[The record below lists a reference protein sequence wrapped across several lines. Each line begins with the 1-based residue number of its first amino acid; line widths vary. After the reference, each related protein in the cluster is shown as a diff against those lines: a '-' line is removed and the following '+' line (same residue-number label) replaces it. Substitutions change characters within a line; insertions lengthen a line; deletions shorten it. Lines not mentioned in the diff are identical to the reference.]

1 MKPHEFKREEVR
13 QWSLPLGYDTSK
25 PEHEAYRHGP
35 ILGGLGT
42 GWISFNGAGLCNE
55 NIYNLSNLNGS
66 RPGSF
71 FAVRTETEGRKCL
84 RFLQDYAEVGPVQ
97 GRDVRLFGHKL
108 VEKAVCR
115 SLPPALQ
122 IDYFDRELP
131 VNISATAFSPT
142 VPDEYENSSLPVG
155 VFLFRVQNPTKNQV
169 DVTLVGSFQNDVGYL
184 DLGGYKSCTAQDFA
198 GEKTQGILM
207 GNDNPDLKP
216 EHRGEILIAAA
227 KDAGEISMYKA
238 WSVTENGESF
248 FSMLYDHGVLLYN
261 YKAGDMYSLVPE
273 MDHLLKKK
281 PSEAAQ
287 ASPKAG
293 AVAVKVTLAP
303 GEEKVIPFFLSWYF
317 PMLSLHDAGYQC
329 GRYAGGK
336 MLIYDKDGWYRQFT
350 KFADS
355 AAAVVERAARDYPA
369 WWQAV
374 RAWHARLTGAGMPE
388 WMQIKYA
395 FELSY
400 LLGWTYWMYQKKA
413 DGTEAHNYFV
423 VQEAQFRDCPSTTDV
438 DGYNWLVLLWPRL
451 ENQEIREIGWA
462 QHDTGKIPH
471 DLQVVT
477 RPNQGHQEGWY
488 TIRNFQNFV
497 FSRDLASLKENW
509 PVIKRAFRFQLEHC
523 IKQDTHLLY
532 IDHNGSGGY
541 DSWPCDGHPAY
552 INSQWLLELKLLAK
566 FARFFNEEDLAREAE
581 DVFAKAQASY
591 IKELWVDKGDGYP
604 YFKFG
609 SGDVFDADCCQNEQL
624 TGVFYANIL
633 GGVEILPAEKVKAA
647 LTTIYKKLYIDGY
660 GWLCGRFTDGTI
672 PMQDPTRKDI
682 KIMQSARIR
691 GVAQWNLAS
700 TLVQIGMLKEGLH
713 VADYTYKFE
722 TGTDLYTLWT
732 YPYYTAG
739 FDTEGN
745 FQKWFTYV
753 YPSYPRTGFLG
764 FMLSCA
770 GVVGDLDGLHIKP
783 RVDFGK
789 GHGYF
794 FKWGDGILTMRVEA
808 PVNRIKSATVNG
820 TPAAYDQEKGLFL
833 PESLSTRESNVVVLG

>member
-1 MKPHEFKREEVR
+1 MKPHEFKREDVR
-13 QWSLPLGYDTSK
+13 QWALPLGYDTSQ

-55 NIYNLSNLNGS
+55 NIYNLTNLNGS

-84 RFLQDYAEVGPVQ
+84 RFLQDYAEFGPVQ
-97 GRDVRLFGHKL
+97 GRDVKLFGHKL
-108 VEKAVCR
+108 AEKAVCR

-131 VNISATAFSPT
+131 INVSATAFSPT
-142 VPDEYENSSLPVG
+142 VPDEYEHSSLPVG
-155 VFLFRVQNPTKNQV
+155 VFLFRVQNPTKSKV

-184 DLGGYKSCTAQDFA
+184 DFGDHKSCTAEDYA
-198 GEKTQGILM
+198 SEKTRGILM
-207 GNDNPDLKP
+207 SNDNPNLKP
-216 EHRGEILIAAA
+216 EHRGELLIATA

-238 WSVTENGESF
+238 WSVVEHGEAF
-248 FSMLYDHGVLLYN
+248 FSMLSDHGGLLYN
-261 YKAGDMYSLVPE
+261 YKSGDMYSLVPE
-273 MDHLLKKK
+273 MDHLLKDKL
-281 PSEAAQ
+281 SESAS

-303 GEEKVIPFFLSWYF
+303 DEEKVIPFFLSWYF
-317 PMLSLHDAGYQC
+317 PMLSLHDAGFQC

-336 MLIYDKDGWYRQFT
+336 MVIYDKDGWYRQFT
-350 KFADS
+350 HFVHS
-355 AAAVVERAARDYPA
+355 AAETVERAAREYPA
-369 WWQAV
+369 WWKSIQ
-374 RAWHARLTGAGMPE
+374 AWHARLASCGLPE
-388 WMQIKYA
+388 WMKLKYA

-400 LLGWTYWMYQKKA
+400 LLGWTYWMYQKKEN
-413 DGTEAHNYFV
+413 GEEAHNYFV

-438 DGYNWLVLLWPRL
+438 DGYNWLVLLWPHL

-488 TIRNFQNFV
+488 VIRNFQNFV
-497 FSRDLASLKENW
+497 FSRDLVSLKENW
-509 PVIKRAFRFQLEHC
+509 PVMKKAFRFQIESC
-523 IKQDTHLLY
+523 IKQETHLLH

-552 INSQWLLELKLLAK
+552 INSQWLLELKLLGK
-566 FARFFNEEDLAREAE
+566 FARFFGEEDLAREAE
-581 DVFAKAQASY
+581 EVFAKARAGY
-591 IKELWVDKGDGYP
+591 LKELWVDQGDGFP
-604 YFKFG
+604 YFRFG

-624 TGVFYANIL
+624 TGLFYANIL
-633 GGVEILPAEKVKAA
+633 GGVEILPADKVKAA
-647 LTTIYKKLYIDGY
+647 LNTIYRKLYMDGY

-672 PMQDPTRKDI
+672 PVVDPTRKDI

-700 TLVQIGMLKEGLH
+700 TLVQIGMLQEGMH
-713 VADYTYKFE
+713 VADYTYQCE
-722 TGTDLYTLWT
+722 TATDLYTLWT

-739 FDTEGN
+739 FDTKGN
-745 FQKWFTYV
+745 FQKWFSYV

-770 GVVGDLDGLHIKP
+770 GVAGDLDGLRIKP
-783 RVDFGK
+783 RVDLG
-789 GHGYF
+789 GCF
-794 FKWGDGILTMRVEA
+794 FKWGQGILTLRINA
-808 PVNRIKSATVNG
+808 PVNRIAQVSLNG
-820 TPAAYDQEKGLFL
+820 ETMAYDAGKGFFL
-833 PESLSTRESNVVVLG
+833 PEKLSARESNMVVFS